1 MNAKTFVK
9 GGLSYE
15 FLLTLISVLKR
26 IFDFHSP
33 GLVLIFV
40 FILFMSL
47 FFLCSGECLRIVF
60 PLKSH
65 YFLGFP

>member
-26 IFDFHSP
+26 VFDFHSP
-33 GLVLIFV
+33 GFVLIFV
-40 FILFMSL
+40 FILFMS
-47 FFLCSGECLRIVF
+47 FSFCVQVNA
-60 PLKSH
+60 
-65 YFLGFP
+65 